1 MTEKVRK
8 TVPWFIVLSL
18 VLMVVII
25 GFNFGQ
31 KAMPERVSA
40 DTATTSVIVG
50 NAAPIFS
57 AVVEDPSSAGG
68 KGEGSTAGNPTNEGD
83 NITWKGTASDSNA
96 DDWYLAICK
105 SDAIATTGASAP
117 TCPGGT
123 WVVSTRASSSVEATA
138 ATSTTGVSATSS
150 DWWAF
155 ACDHTAS
162 QKCSTGNQGTSA
174 GDGDSPF
181 NVNHRPA
188 FTQISNDGPQNPGVN
203 VTWNSTTSDADKF
216 DVDDWIGLY
225 ICKSQVFATG
235 TTPACTGGEWCSAT
249 SSSDTTCSYA
259 VPTPTPDTTY
269 NAYAYIVD
277 NHGFDSSDATQ
288 SEATSYDVNNIAPTV
303 SAATISVV
311 DGNAGTLDLTNP
323 EGETSGFEVN
333 ATIVDNNSCENASA
347 GNEIATSSVA
357 STTYAWAYR
366 SGVTSECSANPN
378 NCYLYLDECTLGPC
392 GGTADGDVTTTCSF
406 SMWYVADPTDSTS
419 QYPDEDWRGSIVVAD
434 DNNASSTTDASSG
447 TELASYMAY
456 ALVTNVSLD
465 YGTVSPTGE
474 SDEDEITIKAT
485 GNVGLDEEL
494 SGVDMEKEGAPATTI
509 GIAQQEYSTST
520 GFTWGG
526 ASSTAASVTPTEFEL
541 NCSKTT
547 STTTPATADTYW
559 KIKIPDAQESGT
571 YNGTNTVTGVM
582 SETSTW

>member
-8 TVPWFIVLSL
+8 TIPWFIVLSL

-31 KAMPERVSA
+31 KAIPERVSA

-50 NAAPIFS
+50 NAAPVLS
-57 AVVEDPSSAGG
+57 AVVEDPASAGG

-83 NITWKGTASDSNA
+83 NITWKGTASDANA

-123 WVVSTRASSSVEATA
+123 WVVSTVASSSVEANA

-162 QKCSTGNQGTSA
+162 QKCSTGTEGTGSA
-174 GDGDSPF
+174 DEQSPF
-181 NVNHRPA
+181 NVNHRPT
-188 FTQISNDGPQNPGVN
+188 FTQISNDGPKDPGVN

-225 ICKSQVFATG
+225 ICKSEVFATG

-249 SSSDTTCSYA
+249 SSSDTTCNYA

-288 SEATSYDVNNIAPTV
+288 SEATSYDVNNVAPTV
-303 SAATISVV
+303 AAASISVV
-311 DGNAGTLDLTNP
+311 DGGGDLDLTVP
-323 EGETSGFEVN
+323 EGETSGFKVN
-333 ATIVDNNSCENASA
+333 ATIVDDNSCAN
-347 GNEIATSSVA
+347 NEIATSSVA
-357 STTYAWAYR
+357 STTYAWVYR
-366 SGVTSECSANPN
+366 SGIGAGGCTSNNHN
-378 NCYLYLDECTLGPC
+378 NCYAYLDECTLGTC
-392 GGTADGDVTTTCSF
+392 EGTSDSDVTTTCSF

-419 QYPDEDWRGSIVVAD
+419 EFPSENWLASIKAVD
-434 DNNASSTTDASSG
+434 DNNASSSTEASSG
-447 TELASYMAY
+447 TELISYMAY
-456 ALVTNVSLD
+456 ALVTNLSLD
-465 YGTVSPTGE
+465 YGTVAPTGE
-474 SDEDEITIKAT
+474 SDEDTITIKAT
-485 GNVGLDEEL
+485 GNVELDEEL
-494 SGVDMEKEGAPATTI
+494 SGVDMPKDGAPETTI
-509 GIAQQEYSTST
+509 AIAQQEYSTST
-520 GFTWGG
+520 GFAWGG